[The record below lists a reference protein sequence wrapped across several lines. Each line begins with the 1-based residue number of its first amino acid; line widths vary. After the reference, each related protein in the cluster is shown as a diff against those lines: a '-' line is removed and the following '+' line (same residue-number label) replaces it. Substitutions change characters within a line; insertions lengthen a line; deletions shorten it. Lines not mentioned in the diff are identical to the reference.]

1 MKKPGAGSSKSGLGS
16 IGKSGFGSGKSGVT
30 SGKGSVMGSSSKT
43 GSYTAKSLTSTTKS
57 PKSPASP
64 ISKSSGTSISKS
76 ASPKTSKSFDFSPSK
91 SKPLIPSSP
100 KSYPSSSSYNVYG
113 TPKSGKSTTFGIIW
127 IPTGKRNKKKDIV
140 LNYNNDDRR
149 RERSPSFYKF
159 MSGDSHDTTHKKTD
173 ETGPLVGPDHKLP
186 TAALAAT
193 ETAVAA
199 NITASNLDEKQHLIN
214 QDNDETKEA
223 AGDAKG
229 NEDTDDDKDYLSN
242 EEPIRHKLPDTS
254 EPDSVYLRPPP
265 PHKARSTTSTPEEDS
280 CGIKCLYY
288 TLQCCDCVLM

>member
-16 IGKSGFGSGKSGVT
+16 IGKSGLGGGKSGVT

-43 GSYTAKSLTSTTKS
+43 GSSTANSLTSSKS
-57 PKSPASP
+57 SYSPT
-64 ISKSSGTSISKS
+64 SKSSGTISKS
-76 ASPKTSKSFDFSPSK
+76 ASPKTSKTFDFSPSK

-113 TPKSGKSTTFGIIW
+113 TPKSGKSTFGIIW

-149 RERSPSFYKF
+149 RERSPSFYKL

-173 ETGPLVGPDHKLP
+173 DETGLLVGPDRKLP

-193 ETAVAA
+193 ETAAAA
-199 NITASNLDEKQHLIN
+199 NITASNLDEKQYLIK

-223 AGDAKG
+223 AGDGKD
-229 NEDTDDDKDYLSN
+229 NEDTDGDKDYLSN
-242 EEPIRHKLPDTS
+242 EEPVRHKLPDTS

-265 PHKARSTTSTPEEDS
+265 PHKARSTTSTPEDDS

>member
-16 IGKSGFGSGKSGVT
+16 IGKSGLGGGKSGVT

-43 GSYTAKSLTSTTKS
+43 GSSTAKSISSTTKS
-57 PKSPASP
+57 FSSP
-64 ISKSSGTSISKS
+64 ISKNSGTSISKS

-91 SKPLIPSSP
+91 SKPLTPSSP
-100 KSYPSSSSYNVYG
+100 KSYPSSSSYDVYG

-149 RERSPSFYKF
+149 RERSPSFYKL

-173 ETGPLVGPDHKLP
+173 DDTGLLIGPDRKLP
-186 TAALAAT
+186 TATLAAT

-199 NITASNLDEKQHLIN
+199 NITASNVDEKQHLIK

-223 AGDAKG
+223 AGDAKD

-254 EPDSVYLRPPP
+254 EPDSVYLRAPP
-265 PHKARSTTSTPEEDS
+265 PHKARSTTSTPEDDS

>member
-16 IGKSGFGSGKSGVT
+16 IGKSGLSGGKSGLT
-30 SGKGSVMGSSSKT
+30 SGKGSVLGSSSKS
-43 GSYTAKSLTSTTKS
+43 GSSTSKTLSSTSKSSI
-57 PKSPASP
+57 SP

-76 ASPKTSKSFDFSPSK
+76 ASPKTSQSFDFTPSK
-91 SKPLIPSSP
+91 SKSLIPSSP
-100 KSYPSSSSYNVYG
+100 KSLSPSSSYNVYG

-159 MSGDSHDTTHKKTD
+159 MSGDSHETTHKKAD
-173 ETGPLVGPDHKLP
+173 DDTGLLVGPDRKLP

-199 NITASNLDEKQHLIN
+199 NITACNLDEKQHLIKP
-214 QDNDETKEA
+214 DNDETKEA
-223 AGDAKG
+223 AGDARDT
-229 NEDTDDDKDYLSN
+229 EDADGDKDYLSN

-254 EPDSVYLRPPP
+254 EPDSVYLRAPP
-265 PHKARSTTSTPEEDS
+265 PHKARSSASTPDEDS